1 MEVRPATSDPI
12 RWRAKLC
19 FLCRSVAGR
28 GDGYAYRAV
37 AQLGSRVDAHR
48 TVAGKD
54 PLALD
59 ALDYPAVAMI
69 DSVDSLDPLSARWP
83 RGEGVTEVLRLAG
96 YRPILEFH
104 NADYVI
110 RLLVVLEDEFADPK
124 VSTAEDASHG
134 EAFRIRLGF
143 ARRLNV
149 GPATDALARLRIFE
163 NCISSVDFVFRVEVV
178 GVGCF
183 PVALQNGPYVVVT
196 HGNSPS
202 VTRLHRRCDQ
212 DPSARS
218 IIRHE
223 GIIRR

>member
-1 MEVRPATSDPI
+1 MLFSPLGFRGSVWTAGLLTTRTYGHLLGRFSNAFFLEGSQCFSCGA
-12 RWRAKLC
+12 WRYLAG
-19 FLCRSVAGR
+19 VAN
-28 GDGYAYRAV
+28 
-37 AQLGSRVDAHR
+37 
-48 TVAGKD
+48 
-54 PLALD
+54 
-59 ALDYPAVAMI
+59 PAVAMI
-69 DSVDSLDPLSARWP
+69 DSVDSLDPLSARWA

-110 RLLVVLEDEFADPK
+110 RLLVVLEDKFADPK

-183 PVALQNGPYVVVT
+183 PVALQTGPYVVVT
-196 HGNSPS
+196 HGDSPS

-212 DPSARS
+212 DRTARS